1 MATTVDRGDGRPA
14 VTGSGRREDE
24 ETARRLI
31 ASWLAEAVED
41 VEDVPGRAAAP
52 YGWQVPA
59 AAARDV
65 VAVARRLAV
74 QGLAGRPWPV
84 PTAAHLLLARALVTD
99 EHPSAAAWT
108 ERERTELAGWV
119 AVLVQRFGEDGVQRL
134 TAALAARR

>member
-31 ASWLAEAVED
+31 ASWLA
-41 VEDVPGRAAAP
+41 VEDVPGPAAAP

-99 EHPSAAAWT
+99 EHPSAAGWT